1 MSFKWDGNLIYS
13 PGCSVKMKAITNTFD
28 FCIFCELL
36 WLFISL
42 GNTRF
47 MSPFKTIYSLHL
59 ILDLQRW
66 AWLHL
71 EISKSNEGG
80 YVELTLTFFVLSF
93 LNKTSLLPPFL
104 TKCVCPQGILLPV
117 CLKVYILAPE
127 LIVLHNFMILLYKP
141 IIRVGPIK
149 KGRYLSMVSVIS
161 PKTLR
166 HVACHNPI
174 FAWHMLSQSFAWLFV
189 FSSPWDRRSLQQ
201 QKTQE
206 QFFTCAVSLW

>member
-1 MSFKWDGNLIYS
+1 
-13 PGCSVKMKAITNTFD
+13 
-28 FCIFCELL
+28 
-36 WLFISL
+36 
-42 GNTRF
+42 
-47 MSPFKTIYSLHL
+47 MSPFKLFTVYTWYL
-59 ILDLQRW
+59 IFKDE
-66 AWLHL
+66 L
-71 EISKSNEGG
+71 EFILRFPSQMRVGMF
-80 YVELTLTFFVLSF
+80 ELTLTFFVLSF

-104 TKCVCPQGILLPV
+104 TKCVCPREFYCLV

-189 FSSPWDRRSLQQ
+189 FSSHSPWDRRSLQQ

>member
-1 MSFKWDGNLIYS
+1 MSLTTSWDFQVKWGWVCWTYLDILCAFFFKQDFS
-13 PGCSVKMKAITNTFD
+13 PS
-28 FCIFCELL
+28 
-36 WLFISL
+36 
-42 GNTRF
+42 
-47 MSPFKTIYSLHL
+47 
-59 ILDLQRW
+59 
-66 AWLHL
+66 
-71 EISKSNEGG
+71 
-80 YVELTLTFFVLSF
+80 
-93 LNKTSLLPPFL
+93 PFL